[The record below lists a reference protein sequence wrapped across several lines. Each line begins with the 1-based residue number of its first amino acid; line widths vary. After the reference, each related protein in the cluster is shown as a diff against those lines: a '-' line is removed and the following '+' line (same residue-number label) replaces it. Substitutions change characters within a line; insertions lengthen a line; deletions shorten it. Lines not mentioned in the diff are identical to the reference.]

1 MIIKMQRF
9 SPEYFVEW
17 LTVSLRWMSIIS
29 LAVYFLVQ
37 GINSLQ
43 IGVVLAAG
51 AVWNLS
57 LTFLAIQET
66 FIGKSIN
73 FHRLLSVVLDLL
85 IVNLLFF
92 FSKAQLQSVW
102 WIGILPLISGA
113 LYYPGRG
120 LLVVILICL
129 ASLGTQIY
137 LNYPIQVVPLTIGLL
152 AFTLLVFGLFF
163 YFASKRLRA
172 SLMNIARQREKVAQ
186 ENEQI
191 QNEQKRFL
199 YNLVA
204 SLSATLNYQRVLDTA
219 LDLSA
224 AAMTRS
230 SPTADQIVNAVLLF
244 TPKENG
250 ETCLKVGSA
259 RRFTPADQRIELA
272 GKGGLLGRAIDSGEA
287 SLTSDLSTDSEL
299 NRIIALRAC
308 RSAYCIPLRNGLDT
322 YGVMLFAHPDEAYFT
337 EERRDVLDI
346 VGHQAMVA
354 IQNARLYRDL
364 EQEKERITE
373 VQEEARKKLAR
384 DLHDGPTQSVAAL
397 AMRVN
402 FTRRLMERDPKAASE
417 ELVKVEDLARRTTQ
431 ELRHML
437 FTLRPLVLESQGL
450 TAALESMAEKM
461 REIFNQKV
469 LVSVDEKIVDQ
480 LEMNK
485 QGIVFL
491 IAEEAVNN
499 ARKHAKS
506 ENIWVRLKYLESDMA
521 ILEIQDDGL
530 GFDTAILSNNYEG
543 RGSLGM
549 VNMRERAE
557 LMNGVLQINSTLGGG
572 TLIQVIFPLTEA
584 ALDRLHRRQ

>member
-1 MIIKMQRF
+1 M
-9 SPEYFVEW
+9 
-17 LTVSLRWMSIIS
+17 
-29 LAVYFLVQ
+29 
-37 GINSLQ
+37 
-43 IGVVLAAG
+43 
-51 AVWNLS
+51 
-57 LTFLAIQET
+57 
-66 FIGKSIN
+66 
-73 FHRLLSVVLDLL
+73 
-85 IVNLLFF
+85 
-92 FSKAQLQSVW
+92 
-102 WIGILPLISGA
+102 
-113 LYYPGRG
+113 
-120 LLVVILICL
+120 
-129 ASLGTQIY
+129 
-137 LNYPIQVVPLTIGLL
+137 L
-152 AFTLLVFGLFF
+152 AFTLLVFGLLF
-163 YFASKRLRA
+163 YIISNRIQASLANTARLRA
-172 SLMNIARQREKVAQ
+172 KTIQ
-186 ENEQI
+186 ESERI
-191 QNEQKRFL
+191 QSEQKRFL

-224 AAMTRS
+224 AAMARS

-244 TPKENG
+244 AQKDNDD
-250 ETCLKVGSA
+250 TCLKDGSA
-259 RRFTPADQRIELA
+259 RRFTPADLRIELT
-272 GKGGLLGRAIDSGEA
+272 GRGGLLGRAIDSGEA
-287 SLTSDLSTDSEL
+287 SLTSDLGKDSEL
-299 NRIIALRAC
+299 NRVIALRAC

-402 FTRRLMERDPKAASE
+402 YTRRLMERDLKAASD
-417 ELVKVEDLARRTTQ
+417 ELLKVEDLARRTTQ

-461 REIFNQKV
+461 HEVFNQKV
-469 LVSVDEKIVDQ
+469 LISVDEQIVDQ

-499 ARKHAKS
+499 ARKHAKAD
-506 ENIWVRLKYLESDMA
+506 NIWVRLKYLESEMA
-521 ILEIQDDGL
+521 VLDIQDDGL
-530 GFDTAILSNNYEG
+530 GFDPAILSNNYEA

-549 VNMRERAE
+549 VNLRERAE
-557 LMNGVLQINSTLGGG
+557 LMNGVLQVNSSPGGG
-572 TLIQVIFPLTEA
+572 TRIQVIFPLTEA